1 MQSLIITV
9 HEHVPILI
17 GSATLAS
24 TNFHREDFHELSSV
38 CENFLL
44 KTPACYSVFF
54 TALII
59 QWVNPAVSY

>member
-1 MQSLIITV
+1 MFRGLIITV

-24 TNFHREDFHELSSV
+24 INFHREDFHELSSV
-38 CENFLL
+38 YENFL

-59 QWVNPAVSY
+59 HMG